1 MKRIVVLMIMVV
13 IIAGCSTSEKTTA
26 CTMNLGEEEEIK
38 TLITLTSNDD
48 KVVKIVTENTVD
60 LKKTSSYIEASE
72 LEDYGKGLSET
83 YSAIKGVSY
92 SYQLDKSEFK
102 EILEIAITDKNFETL
117 KNGGLLSGYVD
128 GDDKEVSLKLVKNYL
143 ETREMKCK

>member
-102 EILEIAITDKNFETL
+102 EILEITITDKNFETL